1 MISHEAVCPYWS
13 VGVAYA
19 KELDLLSLSFGV
31 ELMELRS

>member
-1 MISHEAVCPYWS
+1 MVSHEAMYPYWS

-19 KELDLLSLSFGV
+19 KELGLLSLSFGV